1 MIDLGKK
8 RGQYGSPS
16 ASYESVIPLVLI
28 LILGIF
34 IAGKFGIL
42 NLSSLPVI
50 GSLFGAP
57 YIKIAVILVFAS
69 FVIITLIFAV
79 IVLVLRGPALLGK

>member
-1 MIDLGKK
+1 MTFTEL
-8 RGQYGSPS
+8 RVYPA
-16 ASYESVIPLVLI
+16 ASIMVYLAA
-28 LILGIF
+28 GIMD
-34 IAGKFGIL
+34 
-42 NLSSLPVI
+42 NR
-50 GSLFGAP
+50 